1 MHLKTSLSLIRRECS
16 SAQPTSE
23 KDSRESGEWWLRCPE
38 SSGCLPGSQVVA
50 EQNWANRKAGA
61 EEARTPV
68 QVLEG
73 RSFNADTKPVAGTL
87 KPSVVVTHY

>member
-1 MHLKTSLSLIRRECS
+1 M
-16 SAQPTSE
+16 
-23 KDSRESGEWWLRCPE
+23 
-38 SSGCLPGSQVVA
+38 VA

-87 KPSVVVTHY
+87 KPSVVSRDALLSALLVIDCVCVCVF

>member
-1 MHLKTSLSLIRRECS
+1 M
-16 SAQPTSE
+16 
-23 KDSRESGEWWLRCPE
+23 
-38 SSGCLPGSQVVA
+38 V

-73 RSFNADTKPVAGTL
+73 RSFNADPKPVAGTL
-87 KPSVVVTHY
+87 KPSVVSRDSLLSALLVIDCVYVCVCLKQRAINTKAYVRELLSILYSVI

>member
-1 MHLKTSLSLIRRECS
+1 M
-16 SAQPTSE
+16 
-23 KDSRESGEWWLRCPE
+23 
-38 SSGCLPGSQVVA
+38 VA
-50 EQNWANRKAGA
+50 EQYWANRKAGA

-87 KPSVVVTHY
+87 EHSVVSRDSLLRSTLLVIDCVCVCFKQRAINTKAYVRELPSILYSVI